1 MKGDDDTRYKWLGFK
16 RDPDNPGAQSGPEP
30 AETPA
35 EEVDP
40 NDLKGDD
47 DTRYK
52 WLGFK
57 RDPDAGDG
65 LQHGDWRKKK
75 NY

>member
-1 MKGDDDTRYKWLGFK
+1 M
-16 RDPDNPGAQSGPEP
+16 PEP